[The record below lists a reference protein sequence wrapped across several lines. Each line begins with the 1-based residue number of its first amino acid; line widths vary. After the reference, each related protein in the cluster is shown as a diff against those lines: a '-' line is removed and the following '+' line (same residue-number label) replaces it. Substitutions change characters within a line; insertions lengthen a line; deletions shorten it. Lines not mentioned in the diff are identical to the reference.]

1 MNNNRRIIQLL
12 HHKPASR
19 SKTTS
24 SSTLGL
30 LTTSKDLKAVVDAL
44 GTNPTHAFGYGS
56 GCFAQNPTPTPPPML
71 DLILSTPNPHQ
82 FHAQNL
88 ISHPHHYT
96 SLMHFLGP
104 TTITALQRDF
114 GASCWFNPLVSIT
127 PKNHQPRTIKY
138 GVVHEDDLVLD
149 LKTWSSLYLAGRM
162 MKPIG
167 GVRESDRVRE
177 AMNCNFRSATAA
189 GLLLL
194 LGDTNRSKIDFDE
207 LFGSIANIS
216 YAGDVRMKVGGED
229 PNKVN
234 KLVTS
239 EGQRERF
246 VEIYRPWLI
255 ELEKRG
261 VGAVDFEEG
270 AIRLENSD
278 GCREEL
284 IRWLPEGI
292 AKKLKSEKFE
302 LNLFESLLG
311 EIVFSSSLKQS
322 CKGVLTAGVMRSAVY
337 AGAKFRKGLEG

>member
-1 MNNNRRIIQLL
+1 
-12 HHKPASR
+12 
-19 SKTTS
+19 
-24 SSTLGL
+24 
-30 LTTSKDLKAVVDAL
+30 
-44 GTNPTHAFGYGS
+44 
-56 GCFAQNPTPTPPPML
+56 
-71 DLILSTPNPHQ
+71 
-82 FHAQNL
+82 
-88 ISHPHHYT
+88 
-96 SLMHFLGP
+96 
-104 TTITALQRDF
+104 
-114 GASCWFNPLVSIT
+114 
-127 PKNHQPRTIKY
+127 
-138 GVVHEDDLVLD
+138 
-149 LKTWSSLYLAGRM
+149 
-162 MKPIG
+162 
-167 GVRESDRVRE
+167 
-177 AMNCNFRSATAA
+177 
-189 GLLLL
+189 
-194 LGDTNRSKIDFDE
+194 
-207 LFGSIANIS
+207 
-216 YAGDVRMKVGGED
+216 MKVGGED

-292 AKKLKSEKFE
+292 AKKLKSGKFD